1 MDTSVLIVTL
11 VILTMVLV
19 SDLGTRTI
27 GRLRLIRP
35 FLAAA
40 VVVPFFLKGVVTSGN
55 GLLLELAGIAAGAV
69 LGLAAAACLR
79 VRRDRQTGAVTS
91 HAGAAYAAI
100 WIVVS
105 AGRLF
110 FDYGANHL
118 FTAQLFS
125 FGMAHHITMAALTDS
140 MIFLSLAML
149 LTRTGALAIRARRT
163 PAADGA
169 AQGAAEA
176 TAAPARVLAG

>member
-19 SDLGTRTI
+19 SDLGTRTV

-40 VVVPFFLKGVVTSGN
+40 IVVPFFLKGVVTAGS
-55 GLLLELAGIAAGAV
+55 GLLLEMAGIAAGAV
-69 LGLAAAACLR
+69 LGLAAAACMR
-79 VRRDRQTGAVTS
+79 VRRDRQAGTVTS
-91 HAGAAYAAI
+91 RAGAAYAAI

-125 FGMAHHITMAALTDS
+125 FGMAHHITVAALTDS
-140 MIFLSLAML
+140 LIFLSLAML
-149 LTRTGALAIRARRT
+149 MARTAALAVRARRT
-163 PAADGA
+163 P
-169 AQGAAEA
+169 AAEA
-176 TAAPARVLAG
+176 TAAPARLLVG

>member
-1 MDTSVLIVTL
+1 VDTSVLIVTL
-11 VILTMVLV
+11 VILAMVLI
-19 SDLGTRTI
+19 SDLGTRTV

-55 GLLLELAGIAAGAV
+55 GLLLEMAGIAAGAV
-69 LGLAAAACLR
+69 LGLAAAACMR
-79 VRRDRQTGAVTS
+79 VRRDRQTGTVTS
-91 HAGAAYAAI
+91 DAGAAYAAI

-125 FGMAHHITMAALTDS
+125 FGMAHHITVAALTDS
-140 MIFLSLAML
+140 LIFLSLAML
-149 LTRTGALAIRARRT
+149 MTRTAALAVRARRA
-163 PAADGA
+163 PAAETV
-169 AQGAAEA
+169 EA
-176 TAAPARVLAG
+176 PAAPARVLAV

>member
-1 MDTSVLIVTL
+1 VDTSVLIVTL
-11 VILTMVLV
+11 VILTMVLI
-19 SDLGTRTI
+19 SDLGTRTV

-55 GLLLELAGIAAGAV
+55 GLLMEIAGIAAGAV

-79 VRRDRQTGAVTS
+79 VRRDHQTGIVTS

-125 FGMAHHITMAALTDS
+125 FGMAHHITLAALTDS
-140 MIFLSLAML
+140 LIFLSLAML
-149 LTRTGALAIRARRT
+149 LTRTATLAARARRARAAEGVAEPTAT
-163 PAADGA
+163 PARALVA
-169 AQGAAEA
+169 
-176 TAAPARVLAG
+176 